1 LSRRESLGALL
12 SLGAIDFGIV
22 DDSIVMAEAILRRR
36 EAKPDEPLTE
46 MTVFT
51 VHGDKRT

>member
-1 LSRRESLGALL
+1 L